1 MKVARYEFKEGAR
14 FQQGAHVADPNEV
27 GGHLDLLRQQS
38 KGELTPEDVIK
49 DARRNNSPLHSFFQ
63 WDDGKAAEQFRLSQA
78 RGLIR
83 SVVAIYVQADK
94 PARRISAFI
103 HVPESGAP
111 HYRSAEHAMS
121 LTRTREIILRQAWRE
136 FQQWR
141 KRYQEL
147 DEFANLFE
155 IADAIAEKLPK
166 K

>member
-27 GGHLDLLRQQS
+27 GGHLDLLRQES

-83 SVVAIYVQADK
+83 AVVAVYVQEGK
-94 PARRISAFI
+94 PARHVSAFVHI
-103 HVPESGAP
+103 AEPGAQ
-111 HYRSAEHAMS
+111 HYRSTDHAMS
-121 LTRTREIILRQAWRE
+121 LTRTREIVLRQAWRE

-141 KRYQEL
+141 KRYEEL
-147 DEFANLFE
+147 DEFAGLFE
-155 IADAIAEKLPK
+155 VADVIAEKLPK